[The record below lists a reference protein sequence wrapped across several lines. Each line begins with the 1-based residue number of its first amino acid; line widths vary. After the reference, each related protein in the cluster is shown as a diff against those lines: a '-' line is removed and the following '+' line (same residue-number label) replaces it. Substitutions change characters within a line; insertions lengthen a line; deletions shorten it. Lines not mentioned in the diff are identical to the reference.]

1 MARPGTDL
9 PPPGAVAALVDEAGR
24 LEVRVTPGARREA
37 LELVDGRLI
46 AKVRAKPEDGKAN
59 AAVRALLAAALDLA
73 PSRIELARGATSR
86 EKLFQV
92 TR

>member
-59 AAVRALLAAALDLA
+59 AAMIALVARALGAA
-73 PSRIELARGATSR
+73 PSTITLLRGATSR
-86 EKLFQV
+86 VKLL
-92 TR
+92 RIG